1 MDVRNC
7 KNCGRLFNYMGGQA
21 ICQQCK
27 QKLEEKFQEVKEYLD
42 ENPHATISR
51 VSEEMEVS
59 TKQIKQ
65 WIKEERLSLSEATAD
80 GVVCEHCGKP
90 IRSGRYCDKC
100 KIQLQDSLS
109 SAIKKPK
116 QYVPQK
122 TEKTGNRMRFLQ
134 KE

>member
-1 MDVRNC
+1 MNVRNC
-7 KNCGRLFNYMGGQA
+7 KKCGKIFNYVSGPP
-21 ICQQCK
+21 ICMQCRE
-27 QKLEEKFQEVKEYLD
+27 KLEEKFQEVKDYLD

-51 VSEEMEVS
+51 VSEEMDVS

-100 KIQLQDSLS
+100 KMQLQNTLS
-109 SAIKKPK
+109 SAITKPK
-116 QYVPQK
+116 QYEPQK
-122 TEKTGNRMRFLQ
+122 TAKTGNRMRFLQ

>member
-7 KNCGRLFNYMGGQA
+7 KNCGRLFNYIGGQA
-21 ICQQCK
+21 ICQSCK
-27 QKLEEKFQEVKEYLD
+27 KKLEDKFQEVKDYLD
-42 ENPHATISR
+42 ENPHATISQ
-51 VSEEMEVS
+51 VSEDMDIS

-100 KIQLQDSLS
+100 KMKLQDTLS
-109 SAIKKPK
+109 SAISKPK
-116 QYVPQK
+116 QYEPQK
-122 TEKTGNRMRFLQ
+122 EAKTGSRMRFLQ